1 MSVEFR
7 VTGAGQQFRVTGQI
21 AMPVGIIP
29 QRNGSQQSTPREGDR
44 SLRGRFALSLAQS
57 VGVYGRIPRAD
68 ARSSST
74 LSTPRQPSSG
84 RPPSRSS
91 RTPTFNERERAI
103 ISNLDDFSA
112 VQLAELN
119 ARLYAS
125 RLKTTRN
132 IRSVCTGISGIP
144 FISFIQA

>member
-1 MSVEFR
+1 
-7 VTGAGQQFRVTGQI
+7 
-21 AMPVGIIP
+21 MPVGIVP
-29 QRNGSQQSTPREGDR
+29 QRNGSQQIPREGDR

-57 VGVYGRIPRAD
+57 VGVYGKIPRTD
-68 ARSSST
+68 TRGSST

-84 RPPSRSS
+84 RPPSRTS

-112 VQLAELN
+112 GQLAELN

-125 RLKTTRN
+125 R
-132 IRSVCTGISGIP
+132 
-144 FISFIQA
+144 